1 MPNLDKNRT
10 ENGRSD
16 RGTLYDLLFQTRGLQ
31 YAVYLLAFV
40 ISLGYACVA
49 DLVFLRPMD
58 AVVLEGALL
67 LACLLVVLPFATL
80 KVLPLVY
87 EKLWVSENLC
97 AVRVLLP
104 NEVKKRYEAIASNEF
119 VTLSQVLSRVA
130 IEFVDLETEASRSRR
145 EIIIRRLLDELTE
158 ELQRE
163 KLPTRKRA

>member
-1 MPNLDKNRT
+1 
-10 ENGRSD
+10 
-16 RGTLYDLLFQTRGLQ
+16 
-31 YAVYLLAFV
+31 
-40 ISLGYACVA
+40 
-49 DLVFLRPMD
+49 
-58 AVVLEGALL
+58 
-67 LACLLVVLPFATL
+67 
-80 KVLPLVY
+80 LVY